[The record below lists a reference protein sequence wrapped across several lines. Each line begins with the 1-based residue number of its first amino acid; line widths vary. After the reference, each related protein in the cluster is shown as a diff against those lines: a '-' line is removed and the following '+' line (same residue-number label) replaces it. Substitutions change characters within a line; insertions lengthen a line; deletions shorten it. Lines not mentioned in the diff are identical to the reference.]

1 MLDGPCKWV
10 VWLSPCLASD
20 IPEAQEQQDLTGVG
34 GLKRGREPSGSPRKL
49 RHLGPSCLS
58 RATGLKSGQEGQ
70 TRQQGKGAVLR
81 CSSRFFLRY
90 F

>member
-1 MLDGPCKWV
+1 MGRVTWV

-20 IPEAQEQQDLTGVG
+20 IPEAQERHDLTGVD
-34 GLKRGREPSGSPRKL
+34 GLERGREPSGSPGKL

-70 TRQQGKGAVLR
+70 TWLSGKAR
-81 CSSRFFLRY
+81 C
-90 F
+90 